1 MDNYLLLVDTYEEE
15 RQINEQTLVANNIA
29 GMIIRLNHIEGG
41 HHLDE
46 NFRVQWAEAGNAG
59 LLRVPYF
66 VYNPWVDGQ
75 ENFTAGKVHHLWN
88 AVMVDIEVTKPGYP
102 PSTYATEVAKF
113 CQFVRSRWNFMIY
126 TGEAYLHLLS
136 SWPTN
141 ADYWWAQYP
150 FSLYPPV
157 SETRT
162 WAQVRAQVDALPGPF
177 NADKIPGRFK
187 MWRASGTAHPP
198 GGPNRRCGRVPG
210 HARRIAHLD

>member
-29 GMIIRLNHIEGG
+29 GMIVRLNHIEGG

-46 NFRVQWAEAGNAG
+46 NFHVQWAEAGNAG

-75 ENFTAGKVHHLWN
+75 ENFNWLVRYIPFEAN

-113 CQFVRSRWNFMIY
+113 CQFVRFI
-126 TGEAYLHLLS
+126 
-136 SWPTN
+136 
-141 ADYWWAQYP
+141 
-150 FSLYPPV
+150 
-157 SETRT
+157 
-162 WAQVRAQVDALPGPF
+162 ALPWD
-177 NADKIPGRFK
+177 ADIASSPVRGRD
-187 MWRASGTAHPP
+187 RL
-198 GGPNRRCGRVPG
+198 RRRG
-210 HARRIAHLD
+210 